1 MRAIFYGLACLMLGA
16 CSIVDVL
23 NATAESTNIEITRD
37 IPYGEGE
44 RAKLDVYRPSKAA
57 GAPQGAPV
65 AVFYYGGGWES
76 GEKASYAFVAAA
88 LAAQGIV
95 TVVPDYRI
103 YPEVR
108 FPDFLTDA
116 ARAARWAK
124 DHAAE
129 FGADPDRIVLAG
141 HSAGA
146 HIAAMLTLDAQWLNT
161 VGLDPRRDLAGFVGI
176 AGPYDFLPLESETLK
191 IIFGPSEQLARTQPI
206 NFVMGGEP
214 PTLLITGGFDL
225 SVDPRNSERLA
236 AKIESLGGHADV
248 IKYPM
253 IGHALVLGVVAR
265 PLRFIA
271 PTLRDTSAFIESLSP
286 VSHRS
291 AVKPEAP

>member
-1 MRAIFYGLACLMLGA
+1 MRAILYGIACLMLGA

-23 NATAESTNIEITRD
+23 NATAESTNIAITRD
-37 IPYGEGE
+37 IPYGAGE
-44 RAKLDVYRPSKAA
+44 RAKLDVYRPSQAT
-57 GAPQGAPV
+57 GAPQGAPM

-88 LAAQGIV
+88 FAAQGIV
-95 TVVPDYRI
+95 TVVPDYRV

-129 FGADPDRIVLAG
+129 FGADPNRVVLAG

-146 HIAAMLTLDAQWLNT
+146 HIAAMLTLDPQWLGP
-161 VGLDPRRDLAGFVGI
+161 VGLDPRRDFAGLLGI

-191 IIFGPSEQLARTQPI
+191 IIFGPPDRLARTQPI
-206 NFVMGGEP
+206 NFVAGGEP

-225 SVDPRNSERLA
+225 SVNPRNSERLA
-236 AKIESLGGHADV
+236 AKISELGGQAEV
-248 IKYPM
+248 IRYPL
-253 IGHALVLGVVAR
+253 IGHAAVLGAVAR
-265 PLRFIA
+265 PLRLLA
-271 PTLRDTSAFIESLSP
+271 PTLRDSSAFITALPP
-286 VSHRS
+286 VSDQRVAQS
-291 AVKPEAP
+291 EAR